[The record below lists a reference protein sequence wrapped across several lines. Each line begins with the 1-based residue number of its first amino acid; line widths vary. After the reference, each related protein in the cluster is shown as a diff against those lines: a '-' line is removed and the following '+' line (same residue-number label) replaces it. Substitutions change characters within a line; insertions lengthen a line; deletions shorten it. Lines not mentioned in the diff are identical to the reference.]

1 MPSSALCLPRAREAR
16 CLVLESSTSLGWGE
30 QAQCSGWKAPCGR
43 EGQLLTPGTAVWGAG
58 EECGWPRLCVQSC
71 GRRPSS
77 HLLPTWPRDRWAGF
91 SHQGLCPTPQ
101 SLRAPSASQVRLL
114 PRVSHRLHAQ
124 ALKWDALGA
133 SAWVP
138 PSRSPSEPAWA
149 RVATSVASHGPQES
163 APLDQWLPGRG
174 EPGSQLGGGGPGS
187 CEVPPPSA
195 FCPWRLGIF
204 NLIYL
209 FPLFKTKQFLAH

>member
-101 SLRAPSASQVRLL
+101 SLRAPSASQVCLL

-124 ALKWDALGA
+124 ALKWGALGA

-149 RVATSVASHGPQES
+149 RVATSVASHGPQKS
-163 APLDQWLPGRG
+163 APLDQWLCLAEESLAPSWVAAGLAAVRC
-174 EPGSQLGGGGPGS
+174 LLHL
-187 CEVPPPSA
+187 PSA
-195 FCPWRLGIF
+195 RGDWGFLTLYIF
-204 NLIYL
+204 FLYS
-209 FPLFKTKQFLAH
+209 KQNNF